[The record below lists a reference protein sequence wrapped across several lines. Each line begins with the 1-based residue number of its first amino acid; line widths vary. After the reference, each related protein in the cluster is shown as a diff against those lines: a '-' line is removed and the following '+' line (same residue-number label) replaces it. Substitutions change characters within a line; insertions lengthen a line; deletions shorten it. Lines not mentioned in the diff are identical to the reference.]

1 MGRSVGEYAIALG
14 VTVGVAA
21 LVAGV
26 APALLS
32 AARHEWISDG
42 SGETP
47 TD

>member
-1 MGRSVGEYAIALG
+1 MGRSVGKYAVVLG
-14 VTVGVAA
+14 VTAGVAA

-26 APALLS
+26 APAIIS

-42 SGETP
+42 SAP